1 MQVFLALTLTGCAT
15 QPSTQTTL
23 TRYEF
28 EKPEMGVPFR
38 IVLYAPSQTQGE
50 DAAKAA
56 FARVEQL
63 NNICSDYEYDS
74 ELSALSRTSG
84 KGQAVKVSQELWH
97 VLSRAQDLARESGGA
112 FDITVGPF
120 VSLWRKARREQKM
133 PDSAKLEAARAAVG
147 WEKLRLDRKKRTAEL
162 LVAGM
167 RLDLG
172 GIAKGYA
179 LDQAL
184 QVLRARKISKA
195 LVSGGGDLV
204 VGDPPPGK
212 RGWRV
217 ELPPLDASNAPPAQ
231 FVELRNAALSTS
243 GDLYQRLEIDGK
255 RYSHIVDPRTGIGL
269 TDHSLVTVIAPDGI
283 TADSLTK
290 VGSILPP
297 EQAMKFMEHR
307 RGIAVRIVRK
317 PADKIQVFQSTRFKR
332 ALSGTTSTPVGRSVP
347 GAPAL

>member
-1 MQVFLALTLTGCAT
+1 MRSSLVQVLLVLALAGCAT
-15 QPSTQTTL
+15 QPATQTTL
-23 TRYEF
+23 THYEF

-38 IVLYAPSQTQGE
+38 IVLYASGQPRAE

-63 NNICSDYEYDS
+63 NNIFSDYEFDS
-74 ELSALSRTSG
+74 ELSALSRSAG
-84 KGQAVKVSQELWH
+84 KGQAVKVSPELWH
-97 VLSRAQDLARESGGA
+97 VLSRAHDLARESGGA

-133 PDSAKLEAARAAVG
+133 PDAAKLEAAGVAVG
-147 WEKLRLDRKKRTAEL
+147 WEKLRLDPKNRSAEL
-162 LVAGM
+162 LVSGM

-184 QVLRARKISKA
+184 QVLRARKISQA

-204 VGDPPPGK
+204 VGDPPNGK
-212 RGWRV
+212 GGWRV

-297 EQAMKFMEHR
+297 ETALKFMQHR
-307 RGIAVRIVRK
+307 RGVAVRIVRK
-317 PADKIQVFQSTRFKR
+317 PADKVEVFQSASFKR
-332 ALSGTTSTPVGRSVP
+332 HFAHAMSSTR
-347 GAPAL
+347 